1 MKKVIK
7 LTESDLAR
15 IVKRV
20 IREQESTT
28 QQSDGGQK
36 PVLKLETGEPVV
48 ANFIRNQDDINKFT
62 TWSGDLGD
70 VLSIV
75 SNNDNKLKGF
85 DYQTIGN
92 LAKSGQWMDPKT
104 DKVKSEFGPLRRLSL
119 AIGNL
124 LSISLKYPNMDPN
137 NESRISAF
145 QNALSKAVLPEVKAF
160 VQYDLPKYGSSFCAL
175 FKDIYN
181 TQKSSLG

>member
-20 IREQESTT
+20 IREQEATA
-28 QQSDGGQK
+28 QQSNTMTNPRVK
-36 PVLKLETGEPVV
+36 FESGEPVV
-48 ANFIRNQDDINKFT
+48 VDFIRSQSDLDNFID
-62 TWSGDLGD
+62 WSGDLGD
-70 VLSIV
+70 VVSKI
-75 SNNDNKLKGF
+75 SNNPNKLKGF
-85 DYQTIGN
+85 DYQTINN

-104 DKVKSEFGPLRRLSL
+104 DKVKPEFGPVRRLSL
-119 AIGNL
+119 AIGDL
-124 LSISLKYPNMDPN
+124 LAISLKYPKMDPN
-137 NESRISAF
+137 DASRIPAF

-160 VQYDLPKYGSSFCAL
+160 VQYDLPKYGQTFWSL